1 MPNIFVVSAP
11 SGAGKTSLV
20 KGVCDIFDFIKPA
33 ISFTTRKMRDSEIDG
48 QDYYYVSESKF
59 QDMIGNEEFLEYE
72 NVYGNL
78 YGSAYSSI
86 EAISSKGMD
95 VILEIDYKGMLTV
108 LNKIP
113 HATSIYII
121 PPDISSL
128 NDRLKK
134 RGEDSLDTIETRMLS
149 SHNELKYSKYAN
161 YSIVNDDF
169 DDALKQLCLLILLKK
184 IPMKNINALMRE
196 ISIMNYH
203 IV

>member
-33 ISFTTRKMRDSEIDG
+33 ISFTTRKMRDSEIEG
-48 QDYYYVSESKF
+48 QDYYYVSECKF
-59 QDMIGNEEFLEYE
+59 QDKFAKEEFLEYE
-72 NVYGNL
+72 NVYGNM

-161 YSIVNDDF
+161 
-169 DDALKQLCLLILLKK
+169 
-184 IPMKNINALMRE
+184 
-196 ISIMNYH
+196 
-203 IV
+203 

>member
-1 MPNIFVVSAP
+1 
-11 SGAGKTSLV
+11 
-20 KGVCDIFDFIKPA
+20 
-33 ISFTTRKMRDSEIDG
+33 
-48 QDYYYVSESKF
+48 
-59 QDMIGNEEFLEYE
+59 MIAKEEFLEYE
-72 NVYGNL
+72 NVYGNM

-169 DDALKQLCLLILLKK
+169 DEALKQLCLLILLKK
-184 IPMKNINALMRE
+184 IPMKNINLLMRE
-196 ISIMNYH
+196 ISIMNYQ